1 VRDGDCMPRTAK
13 PKSPPGVRAR
23 ARQLRRPL
31 TPAEQVLW
39 QHLRNRNFGGK
50 FRRQRPIGPF
60 IVDFCCDEAR
70 LVVELDG
77 ESHNHA
83 VQRERDDLRTEWL
96 EDRGN
101 RVLRFWNQDVV
112 RDTDSVIAAIVEAI
126 APLPSPALRER
137 GRGCPFRF
145 APGVLRE
152 GSSGLFPLP
161 TDPR

>member
-1 VRDGDCMPRTAK
+1 MREGEYMPRTAK
-13 PKSPPGVRAR
+13 PKRPPAVRVR

-60 IVDFCCDEAR
+60 IVDFYCDEAR

-83 VQRERDDLRTEWL
+83 AQAEHDEVRTEWL
-96 EDRGN
+96 QDRGY
-101 RVLRFWNQDVV
+101 RVLRFWNHVV
-112 RDTDSVIAAIVEAI
+112 LRDTDSVIAAIVEALS
-126 APLPSPALRER
+126 PSSPSPAERER
-137 GRGCPFRF
+137 G
-145 APGVLRE
+145 
-152 GSSGLFPLP
+152 
-161 TDPR
+161 

>member
-1 VRDGDCMPRTAK
+1 MPRTAK
-13 PKSPPGVRAR
+13 PMSPAAVRAR

-77 ESHNHA
+77 ESHHHA

-96 EDRGN
+96 EEKGKRGV
-101 RVLRFWNQDVV
+101 RVWEQ
-112 RDTDSVIAAIVEAI
+112 
-126 APLPSPALRER
+126 
-137 GRGCPFRF
+137 GG
-145 APGVLRE
+145 
-152 GSSGLFPLP
+152 
-161 TDPR
+161 